1 MTINAEP
8 GGRGKGGRRRK
19 GHAVHGWLILDKP
32 SGVTSTAAVG
42 RARRLLDAAKAGHGG
57 TLDPLATGVLPLAFG
72 EATKTT
78 PYLMDS
84 RKSYRFGVRWG
95 VGRATDDVEGEVTET
110 SDVRPT
116 KGEIEAAL
124 DDFLGDIA
132 QVPPKF
138 SAVKVDGKRAYDLAR
153 GGRAVKLAPRTVRIE
168 RLALLS
174 IEDEDH
180 ATFEM
185 DCGKGTYVRAL
196 VRDLAHALGICG
208 HVTALCRTRVGSFT
222 LNDAISLA
230 ELEAL
235 DDSGA
240 AQQSLLPVARGLVGI
255 PGMPVNADQ
264 ALRLKVGQAVPLVR
278 PAIGLD
284 GSDLAEGTLWT
295 CLMDRPVALV
305 ELGAGVLKPLRVFN
319 F

>member
-8 GGRGKGGRRRK
+8 GGGGKGGRRRK

-42 RARRLLDAAKAGHGG
+42 RVRRLLDAAKAGHGG

-138 SAVKVDGKRAYDLAR
+138 SAVKVDGQRAYNLAR
-153 GGRAVKLAPRTVRIE
+153 GGRAVKLAARTVRIE

-240 AQQSLLPVARGLVGI
+240 AEQSLLPVVRGLVGI